1 MIHFTIISLDL
12 RRFYFFSF
20 LEASF
25 VTSVLG
31 GGGGGQK
38 LPSDIRLLSQ

>member
-1 MIHFTIISLDL
+1 MIHFTIISLDV
-12 RRFYFFSF
+12 RRFYFFFF

-25 VTSVLG
+25 VTSVL